1 MVNIDKTWESSS
13 CIYTNN
19 HKRGNLI
26 STNKKNQF
34 SLYYFSQTMHMRP
47 STKNKFLT
55 VLKSFIS
62 SMAVSV

>member
-34 SLYYFSQTMHMRP
+34 CLVPVQQDLEHETQHKMKNQFSLY
-47 STKNKFLT
+47 
-55 VLKSFIS
+55 
-62 SMAVSV
+62 